1 MNRRELIV
9 AGAAAIAF
17 ARNRGWARQPADGAL
32 HALLDGI
39 GADKDPA
46 ESLHRLAAFDA
57 ASLSPSVR
65 ADLDTVRWGL
75 ALDARIARAKRE
87 SSTGKVD
94 YALLFERQFG
104 APITPRDLHRRFE
117 TMAAALTRRAD
128 SLLRAEG
135 LSRGSVGERL
145 RGFARQPR
153 WLYAD
158 NDTGR
163 AQAVADMARTLAKAK
178 ERLPALIAPLPV
190 EASGVIVRNLS
201 AADIAAGRGGYRQP
215 PENGQPGA
223 YHVDLR
229 EIRKRPRWSLPSVV
243 HHELLPGHFAQ
254 QALQSEASP
263 HTLRLG
269 YSPSFAEGWA
279 VYAEQL
285 AEEAG
290 LLRGDRPATLGYLQW
305 MLFRIG
311 RATIDTGVHVMGWSV
326 SQATEFAMALQGDAM
341 IFAPYGQDIERIRQN
356 PGGRAAEAMTWLAIV
371 EQRGA
376 LVGNRRG
383 LRLVEFHHSMLR
395 NGAMPFGLLAERLGG
410 PSPTAG
416 ATP

>member
-1 MNRRELIV
+1 MNRRELML
-9 AGAAAIAF
+9 AGTAALFTTAG
-17 ARNRGWARQPADGAL
+17 RADTRPSADAAL
-32 HALLDGI
+32 HALLDAI
-39 GADKDPA
+39 GADRDPA
-46 ESLHRLAAFDA
+46 DSLRRLSAFDA
-57 ASLSPSVR
+57 SPLSPPAR

-75 ALDARIARAKRE
+75 AIDASIARAKRE
-87 SSTGKVD
+87 SATGKPD
-94 YALLFERQFG
+94 YTLSFERQFG
-104 APITPRDLHRRFE
+104 APIAPRDLHRRFE
-117 TMAAALTRRAD
+117 SMAATLTRRAD

-145 RGFARQPR
+145 RAFARQPR

-158 NDTGR
+158 DDTGR
-163 AQAVADMARTLAKAK
+163 SHAVADMTRTLAKAK
-178 ERLPALIAPLPV
+178 ARLPALIAPLPP
-190 EASGVIVRNLS
+190 AADDVIVRNLS

-229 EIRKRPRWSLPSVV
+229 DIRKRPRWSLLSVV

-254 QALQSEASP
+254 QALQDEAAP
-263 HTLRLG
+263 HRLRLA
-269 YSPSFAEGWA
+269 YAPSFAEGWA
-279 VYAEQL
+279 IYAEQL
-285 AEEAG
+285 AEESG
-290 LLRGDRPATLGYLQW
+290 LLRGDRPAMLGYLQW

-341 IFAPYGQDIERIRQN
+341 IFAPFGQDIERIRQN

-371 EQRGA
+371 GQRGA
-376 LVGNRRG
+376 LVGKSG
-383 LRLVEFHHSMLR
+383 GPRLVAFHHAVLR
-395 NGAMPFGLLAERLGG
+395 NGAMPFGLLAKQLGG

-416 ATP
+416 